1 VFTSQA
7 DTTSREAAVRA
18 YARLLRVHAATV
30 RCLGA
35 GLLDRH
41 GLSIND
47 YEALHA
53 LAETETGFM
62 KRVDLARS
70 LALTP
75 SGITRLL
82 EGLEASGLVERARAR
97 ATSASRTPVSPA
109 PARPLAAACR
119 DHEQAIA
126 AVFEDALSDEEIDV
140 FAELLA
146 KLPGVELANPT
157 ARRVGVYGLGM
168 LPAGVETAA
177 RAS

>member
-1 VFTSQA
+1 M
-7 DTTSREAAVRA
+7 
-18 YARLLRVHAATV
+18 
-30 RCLGA
+30 

-47 YEALHA
+47 YQALHA

-82 EGLEASGLVERARAR
+82 EGLEVAGLVERASCPSDLRVTYAR
-97 ATSASRTPVSPA
+97 LTGAGAAT
-109 PARPLAAACR
+109 LAAASR

-126 AVFEDALSDEEIDV
+126 AVFEDALSDEEIDL
-140 FAELLA
+140 FAKLLA
-146 KLPGVELANPT
+146 KLPGVEF
-157 ARRVGVYGLGM
+157 G
-168 LPAGVETAA
+168 
-177 RAS
+177 